1 MSELVNDIEKRRED
15 EDEDFDEDE
24 ADVSSDIQL
33 GFAEKQCNRLFLNT
47 DWRTW
52 DGGKIGGLPVS
63 LRFDQ
68 IKFLP
73 FLSSSIL

>member
-1 MSELVNDIEKRRED
+1 MINDLEKRREE

-63 LRFDQ
+63 Q
-68 IKFLP
+68 NSIKSHFPP
-73 FLSSSIL
+73 FSHLLYSDK